1 MKILLATPVHGS
13 SVCLGFHES
22 ITSMLSFFW
31 NEFPGIHFQ
40 NRSIQ
45 SSVLPLARN
54 TFASMVLNDPSYS
67 HLLFIDSDMG
77 FSPALIAKMIAF
89 QKPVV
94 GVVSPKKKFNYEWFH
109 ASRVLYDDPMVAR
122 LLANDYIGGQGAL
135 VTTPGPNGER
145 QTQLV
150 DGFVQ
155 VRYAGT
161 GIMLI
166 HRDVFVAIKERF
178 PELWVDKPGE
188 QVRSFGLQGGLL
200 QCFDSVQG
208 ADGLF
213 TGEDLAFCR
222 RWVDGC
228 EGEIWSCVDE
238 VIVHIGYETYLG
250 HYQLKLQHGDSLFR
264 LPAATD
270 SSAPRVGGSKAA

>member
-1 MKILLATPVHGS
+1 
-13 SVCLGFHES
+13 
-22 ITSMLSFFW
+22 
-31 NEFPGIHFQ
+31 
-40 NRSIQ
+40 
-45 SSVLPLARN
+45 VLPLARN
-54 TFASMVLNDPSYS
+54 TFASMVLNDPSFS
-67 HLLFIDSDMG
+67 HLLFIDTDMG
-77 FSPALIAKMIAF
+77 FSPALIAKMISL

-135 VTTPGPNGER
+135 FTAPGPNGER
-145 QTQLV
+145 QVTLV
-150 DGFVQ
+150 DGFVR
-155 VRYAGT
+155 VHYAGT

-178 PELWVDKPGE
+178 PDLWVEKPGE
-188 QVRSFGLQGGLL
+188 QVRSFGLRGGLL

-208 ADGLF
+208 PDGLF
-213 TGEDLAFCR
+213 PGEDLAFCR

-228 EGEIWSCVDE
+228 GGEIWSSVDE

-250 HYQLKLQHGDSLFR
+250 NYLLKLHHGESLFQ
-264 LPAATD
+264 LPSATSPPD
-270 SSAPRVGGSKAA
+270 GRTDKSKAA